1 MSKTGPTMNLD
12 VVLRPWPATE
22 ERATAPPALYKQIE
36 QLTNER
42 GYLRSIT
49 EKSLQDDINAG
60 NHVTA
65 GVTKGTE
72 QTDTKYTSTKQ
83 EKIQELPEK
92 NFQMAQKLE

>member
-1 MSKTGPTMNLD
+1 MNSD

-22 ERATAPPALYKQIE
+22 EGATAPPVLYKQIE

-60 NHVTA
+60 NYVTSD
-65 GVTKGTE
+65 VTEGTE
-72 QTDTKYTSTKQ
+72 QTDTKHTSTKQ
-83 EKIQELPEK
+83 ERVQELPEK
-92 NFQMAQKLE
+92 ILQMAQKLE